1 MKVCYNMYKTNCT
14 SYYIMSVYTSVL
26 TAIERHISVCVCQT
40 VGWFSG
46 TYWNS
51 FHEEN
56 TQCVGS
62 LSEHSHLSQLNG

>member
-46 TYWNS
+46 TYWNW
-51 FHEEN
+51 
-56 TQCVGS
+56 CVGS